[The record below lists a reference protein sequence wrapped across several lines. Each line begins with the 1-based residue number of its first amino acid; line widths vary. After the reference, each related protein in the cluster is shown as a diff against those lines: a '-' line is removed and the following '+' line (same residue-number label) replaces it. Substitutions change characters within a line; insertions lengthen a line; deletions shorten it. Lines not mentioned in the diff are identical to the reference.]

1 MRNIF
6 ILVLSF
12 CTVLGFSQ
20 KVQWE
25 HSLGGKHSEY
35 LFDMIP
41 TADYGFLLAG
51 STLSDKSGD
60 ITQSKKGTLDAW
72 LWKMKENGDAE
83 WQFSLGGDGTDF
95 LKSVN
100 HTVDGGFILGISTT
114 SGKSGDKTDES
125 KGAQDV
131 WIVKLNAAR
140 QIEWQKSFGGAGDD
154 DVVVV
159 KPTKDGG
166 YIVGINTD
174 SNVSGD
180 QKEVLYGGMDVWLLR
195 LDKGGRILWQKRYG
209 GDYEDRLTSLI
220 ETQDK
225 GILLGISSN
234 SNLSGNK
241 RSQRYGMR
249 DFWVLKLDS
258 QGKELWQDIYG
269 GEGDDELTE
278 VVELETKEILLVGT
292 SNSEASG
299 NKTVKLESESDFWT
313 VRLKAD
319 GEVVTQ
325 QSYAE
330 GEYNLLSNGL
340 VTPKGK
346 VLLGGFVLKNNKDG
360 QNFSYI
366 GVELDEEG
374 EMTWEKE
381 LSSSGA
387 DVLRKV
393 VQTRDGGYVFAGT
406 SDGGYGKVKQSQ
418 KGRNDFWIVKVNKKD
433 KEEEERVSI
442 EAMPNPT
449 SGFTNVIIGFEYRK
463 GEMQLLDL
471 NGRILQ
477 RREIE
482 YQTEPVDL
490 SDYPRGMY
498 IVLVKT
504 DQGEGSVKIIRK

>member
-1 MRNIF
+1 MLLLIGMLPF
-6 ILVLSF
+6 Y
-12 CTVLGFSQ
+12 GYSQ

-60 ITQSKKGTLDAW
+60 ITQAKKGTLDAW

-95 LKSVN
+95 LKNVN
-100 HTVDGGFILGISTT
+100 HTPDGGFILGISTT
-114 SGKSGDKTDES
+114 SGKSGDKIDES
-125 KGAQDV
+125 KGTQDV

-140 QIEWQKSFGGAGDD
+140 QMEWQKSFGGGGDD
-154 DVVVV
+154 DVVLI

-166 YIVGINTD
+166 YIVGVNTD
-174 SNVSGD
+174 SNASGD
-180 QKEVLYGGMDVWLLR
+180 QKESLFGGTDVWLLKFDR
-195 LDKGGRILWQKRYG
+195 KGQLLWQKLYG
-209 GDYEDRLTSLI
+209 GAYEEKLASLV

-225 GILLGISSN
+225 GFIVGISSN
-234 SNLSGNK
+234 SELSGNK
-241 RSQRYGMR
+241 RSERYGMR
-249 DFWVLKLDS
+249 DYWVLKLDQ
-258 QGKELWQDIYG
+258 QGNELWQNIYG
-269 GEGDDELTE
+269 GEGDDVLTE
-278 VVELETKEILLVGT
+278 VVELENKEILLVGT
-292 SNSEASG
+292 SNSESSG

-313 VRLKAD
+313 VRLKAN
-319 GEVVTQ
+319 GEVLHQ
-325 QSYAE
+325 QNYAL
-330 GEYNLLSNGL
+330 GAYNLLANGL
-340 VTPKGK
+340 VTPKGN
-346 VLLGGFVLKNNKDG
+346 VLLGGSVLKNNKDG

-406 SDGGYGKVKQSQ
+406 SDGGYGKIKQSQ

-477 RREIE
+477 RQAIE
-482 YQTEPVDL
+482 YQTEPIDL
-490 SDYPRGMY
+490 SPYPRGMY